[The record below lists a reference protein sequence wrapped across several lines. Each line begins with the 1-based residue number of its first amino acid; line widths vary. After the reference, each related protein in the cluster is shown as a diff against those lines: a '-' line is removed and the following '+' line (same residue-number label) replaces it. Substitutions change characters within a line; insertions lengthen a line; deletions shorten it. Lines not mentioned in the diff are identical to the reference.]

1 MDHIQLLL
9 SIKDSASVQP
19 DHLGGLQSSTSPPAF
34 LQAMHGQDVY
44 IHNCMLLPVLLP
56 PTGELAA
63 AKSVVVYA
71 GFKAA
76 ADSLAAQLQRAQ
88 VTARPYHAGL
98 NMQQRESVQVG
109 ASQRRAAQHGC

>member
-1 MDHIQLLL
+1 MFLTAALALLL
-9 SIKDSASVQP
+9 
-19 DHLGGLQSSTSPPAF
+19 PA
-34 LQAMHGQDVY
+34 LL
-44 IHNCMLLPVLLP
+44 LLP
-56 PTGELAA
+56 GELAS

-98 NMQQRESVQVG
+98 TMQQREAVQVG
-109 ASQRRAAQHGC
+109 AADVAAQLGWHNCVC

>member
-1 MDHIQLLL
+1 
-9 SIKDSASVQP
+9 V
-19 DHLGGLQSSTSPPAF
+19 
-34 LQAMHGQDVY
+34 
-44 IHNCMLLPVLLP
+44 PVLLP
-56 PTGELAA
+56 LLPGELAA

-98 NMQQRESVQVG
+98 TMQQRESVQVG
-109 ASQRRAAQHGC
+109 MPAAAAQRGWRCGCWTVM